1 MLLLCIYHRTLPG
14 VVQIVALVNICQMT
28 AFLFTTIPLWLNSQ
42 RRYWN
47 NHFQIGQIEREVY
60 ILALDLP
67 LR

>member
-14 VVQIVALVNICQMT
+14 VVHIVALVNICQMT

>member
-14 VVQIVALVNICQMT
+14 VLQMVALVSICQMT
-28 AFLFTTIPLWLNSQ
+28 EFLFTTIPLWLKSQ

-47 NHFQIGQIEREVY
+47 NHFQIGQIKREVH
-60 ILALDLP
+60 IFALGLP